1 MAETFT
7 LIGGRSNKQGT
18 SLCIGKLGAEYMEVT
33 STVEMNTDDMARLGV
48 EEGGKLRL
56 RSMIGE
62 TIVSCKGKKPKDLPG
77 GLLFIAYGP
86 NSSQL
91 MGSDTAGTGM
101 PISKNIEVEVEVI
114 EKSGAK
120 S

>member
-18 SLCIGKLGAEYMEVT
+18 SLCAGKFKPEYLEVT
-33 STVEMNTDDMARLGV
+33 STVEMNTDDMARLGLQ
-48 EEGGKLRL
+48 EGSKLRL
-56 RSMIGE
+56 RSKVGE
-62 TIVSCKGKKPKDLPG
+62 TIVSCKGKKPKDLPS

-91 MGSDTAGTGM
+91 MGGDTAGTGM
-101 PISKNIEVEVEVI
+101 PISKNLEVEVEPLN
-114 EKSGAK
+114 
-120 S
+120 